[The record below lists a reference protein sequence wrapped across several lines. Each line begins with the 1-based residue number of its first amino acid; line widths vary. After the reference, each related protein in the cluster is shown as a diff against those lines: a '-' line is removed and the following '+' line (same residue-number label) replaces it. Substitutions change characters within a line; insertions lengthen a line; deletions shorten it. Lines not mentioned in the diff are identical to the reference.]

1 MANPKLFRVIDHA
14 VERYSMI
21 EEGDR
26 ILLGASGGKDSTAL
40 AEYLSFR
47 MKRKGGPRFEA
58 EALHVSSGIGSP
70 LAPALATLFDEWRI
84 PLHTVEIDVLGRLKE
99 GRTMN
104 CWWCSTQR
112 RGELNDYAMAN
123 GFNKIALGHHMDDI
137 LETLLMNALTKGELS
152 TMPPRLSY
160 DKYPVTI
167 IRPLALA
174 DLPMII
180 RHADERNYI
189 RMTCTCD
196 YQENS
201 GRKDAR
207 RRLEALT
214 LGRYDEKRKLFDS
227 LSRVKTQYLP

>member
-1 MANPKLFRVIDHA
+1 
-14 VERYSMI
+14 
-21 EEGDR
+21 
-26 ILLGASGGKDSTAL
+26 
-40 AEYLSFR
+40 
-47 MKRKGGPRFEA
+47 
-58 EALHVSSGIGSP
+58 
-70 LAPALATLFDEWRI
+70 
-84 PLHTVEIDVLGRLKE
+84 
-99 GRTMN
+99 MN

-180 RHADERNYI
+180 RHADERRYI

-214 LGRYDEKRKLFDS
+214 LGRYDEKRKLFDA